1 MSFIVIYLGGLPLYF
16 EVYTTKL
23 FCSSHH
29 FKIGA
34 KKVVKM
40 ACLYNYYGNFCH
52 NYLHTYFKILVCTYD
67 IYMLL
72 ADMGISY
79 RYRPIRKLQLSSLS
93 VSADMKKG

>member
-40 ACLYNYYGNFCH
+40 ACLYNYYGNFA
-52 NYLHTYFKILVCTYD
+52 TKEVPIYFKILVVW
-67 IYMLL
+67 LL
-72 ADMGISY
+72 FPKY
-79 RYRPIRKLQLSSLS
+79 KKEPLS
-93 VSADMKKG
+93 VT